1 MERSIPHRHGR
12 HASTGTTL
20 DAICRAKAV
29 SEVWLRERLGAAP
42 LEITVLR
49 PGIVWGVRSPHTVD
63 IVKRLLNKTAFLVD
77 SGQGIFNGI
86 YIDNLLASI
95 RACCDHPS
103 GVDGFFNVAD
113 AELVSWREFFA
124 ALAIDLDFELDL
136 LPRVPGDRFPWSKNA
151 AVDYVQSLPLANS
164 LYHRFK
170 DHIPPRL
177 KSALRSQLAG
187 PYEYHRFARSYA
199 KKPQVDR
206 EMWHLQKVQHKL
218 PITKFARH
226 FSFAAPVSFPEG
238 ISKTVSWLS
247 FWTHQATSALC
258 RTTPDMNTLNST
270 KKTNVLELRS
280 CRGVGGGPEKT
291 ILFSAKELDRREF
304 NISIA
309 YLKSL
314 NDPDFDLHER
324 ARQARRRGFH
334 DGGRTLQV

>member
-1 MERSIPHRHGR
+1 MPY
-12 HASTGTTL
+12 AT
-20 DAICRAKAV
+20 AKAV

-77 SGQGIFNGI
+77 RGQGIFNGI

-113 AELVSWREFFA
+113 AEPVSWREFFA
-124 ALAIDLDFELDL
+124 ALAIDLDFELDS

-151 AVDYVQSLPLANS
+151 AVDYVQSLPVANS

-170 DHIPPRL
+170 HSIQPSL

-206 EMWHLQKVQHKL
+206 ETWHLQKVRHKL
-218 PITKFARH
+218 PTTKFARH
-226 FSFAAPVSFPEG
+226 FRFSAPVSFREG

-247 FWTHQATSALC
+247 FLG
-258 RTTPDMNTLNST
+258 LT
-270 KKTNVLELRS
+270 KRLPH
-280 CRGVGGGPEKT
+280 CVGQPQT
-291 ILFSAKELDRREF
+291 
-304 NISIA
+304 
-309 YLKSL
+309 
-314 NDPDFDLHER
+314 
-324 ARQARRRGFH
+324 
-334 DGGRTLQV
+334 